1 MAAGTGTPVHFDVIY
16 PERLS
21 RWHLLLKSFL
31 GIFYVGIP
39 HGIILFFYA
48 LLTLLVI
55 PVAFIAILI
64 TGRYPNGLFR
74 FIVGYYR
81 WHAQVEAYWSY
92 YMTDEYPPF
101 STKPEYSP
109 VSFEVEYPER
119 LSRRHALLKFFLGWL
134 YVGIPHGIILFFY
147 AIAVLVVVFITWWS
161 VLILQRYPQSFF
173 NFSLGY
179 LRWSARVN
187 VYTSLLR
194 DEYPPFNGRP

>member
-1 MAAGTGTPVHFDVIY
+1 MAAGTGTQVHFDVRY

-109 VSFEVEYPER
+109 VSLEVEYPER
-119 LSRRHALLKFFLGWL
+119 LSRGHALLKFFLGWL
-134 YVGIPHGIILFFY
+134 YVGIPHGIILFF
-147 AIAVLVVVFITWWS
+147 TPS
-161 VLILQRYPQSFF
+161 PSS
-173 NFSLGY
+173 SLC
-179 LRWSARVN
+179 S
-187 VYTSLLR
+187 
-194 DEYPPFNGRP
+194 